1 MVQNLLVRPLIE
13 LLRAPQFHMS
23 MDRLFRGGIQTKF
36 MLRFCAKILILEFAY
51 HISMF
56 SEATPSHFTSFCL
69 ASIFHGFPWVCNILF
84 LFSFSSVEFEYLKK
98 KNTYKTLGGQASV
111 PSVERGGTR
120 NWFHLL
126 WQMKI
131 YEIRFH

>member
-56 SEATPSHFTSFCL
+56 SEATPSHFTLVF
-69 ASIFHGFPWVCNILF
+69 ASLPFSMGFHGCVTYYFYF
-84 LFSFSSVEFEYLKK
+84 LSRLLNL
-98 KNTYKTLGGQASV
+98 NT
-111 PSVERGGTR
+111 
-120 NWFHLL
+120 
-126 WQMKI
+126 
-131 YEIRFH
+131 